1 MWRLRGRPRAGS
13 ASLDEFI
20 VSLVALACISLGAW
34 LGIRLSARLPAH
46 HLSEYSREV
55 VTIAIGLVATLAALV
70 LGLLVAS
77 AKASFDARSDDIK
90 QSAARIILL
99 DRELR
104 QYGADAA
111 PIRALLKNLA
121 QSRIDLAWGSSGDA
135 RVDRRQHADSD
146 SIEDVQRRLRA
157 LEPRNDG
164 QRWLQNR
171 ALSLSSDLA
180 LTRWLLLE
188 QSRPTVSRP
197 FLVVLVLWLVII
209 FASLGVFAPRN
220 ATVRTIIFVCALSV
234 STAIFLILEMDQP
247 FGGLMQISNEPLRD
261 AIAELGR

>member
-1 MWRLRGRPRAGS
+1 M
-13 ASLDEFI
+13 
-20 VSLVALACISLGAW
+20 
-34 LGIRLSARLPAH
+34 
-46 HLSEYSREV
+46 
-55 VTIAIGLVATLAALV
+55 TIAIGLVATLAALV

-77 AKASFDARSDDIK
+77 AKSSFDARSDDIK

-104 QYGADAA
+104 LYGAEAS
-111 PIRALLKNLA
+111 PIRPLLKSLA
-121 QSRIDLAWGSSGDA
+121 QSRIDLAWGATDGA
-135 RVDRRQHADSD
+135 RAVQQPHTRSEF
-146 SIEDVQRRLRA
+146 IEDVQQRLRA
-157 LEPRNDG
+157 LEPRDDG

-171 ALSLSSDLA
+171 ALSLTAELA

-247 FGGLMQISNEPLRD
+247 FGGLMQISSAPLQS
-261 AIAELGR
+261 AIAQLGR